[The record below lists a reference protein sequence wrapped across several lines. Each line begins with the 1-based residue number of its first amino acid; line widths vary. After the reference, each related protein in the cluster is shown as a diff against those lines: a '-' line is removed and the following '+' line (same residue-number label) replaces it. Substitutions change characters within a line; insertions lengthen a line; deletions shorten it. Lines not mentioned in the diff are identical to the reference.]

1 MDVEAQDDGVMA
13 KIVVPSGSKGVPVG
27 KLIAVLAEPGDDLS
41 TLKMPAESGGGGEGR
56 RDKELERATP
66 ARDQHAASPVAA
78 STAGTA
84 RATRPQHHP
93 SPSVLSLLRAHNISA
108 EDSMRIAGTGP
119 KGRLLKGDILA
130 HLGKISRAAPGELE
144 ARLKKLQKLDLS
156 NIKVAPPKPKSKPA
170 APKRPEVPPLEKEI
184 KVEVDLF
191 RVSQAQKKLG
201 LPLESFLTAAAGA
214 ANNLV
219 EQPPLPPTVDELFN
233 DILGL
238 PNVPSSRPSS
248 FSPPE
253 LEPRPLRGG
262 KKADVDIYDLLVGAP
277 EGQGPKGAV
286 EPDGTNLLSLKVP
299 APDEERATEFLH
311 MFRDLLQNNPEALF
325 PTSKID

>member
-41 TLKMPAESGGGGEGR
+41 TLKMPAEGR
-56 RDKELERATP
+56 REKELERATP
-66 ARDQHAASPVAA
+66 ARDHQHTASPVAP

-84 RATRPQHHP
+84 HAKRPQHP

-108 EDSMRIAGTGP
+108 EDSARIAGTGP

-144 ARLKKLQKLDLS
+144 ARIKKLQKLDLS
-156 NIKVAPPKPKSKPA
+156 NIKVAPPKPKPKPA
-170 APKRPEVPPLEKEI
+170 APKSSEVPRRRPLEKEI

-233 DILGL
+233 NILGL
-238 PNVPSSRPSS
+238 PNPPSSRPSS
-248 FSPPE
+248 FEPPE
-253 LEPRPLRGG
+253 LEPRPSRRG
-262 KKADVDIYDLLVGAP
+262 KKADVDLYDLLVGAP
-277 EGQGPKGAV
+277 EGQGPKRAV
-286 EPDGTNLLSLKVP
+286 EPDGANLLSLKVP

-311 MFRDLLQNNPEALF
+311 TFRDLLQNNPEALF
-325 PTSKID
+325 PTSKVD